1 LQGLSVRR
9 KISPQ
14 FISFFSLQF
23 NHFVENCAQMSLLT
37 SRLHQSENPCLSV
50 DRRAE
55 SACEL
60 AKELENK
67 GEYDQAR
74 KVLSTY
80 WRHIGE
86 RPNLQGLEQ
95 TTAAEILLRT
105 GVLTSALGSTHQIG
119 DAQELAKDLISESL
133 TTFEAQRYKK
143 KIAEA
148 QTELALCYWRTGEQN
163 EARDLLKEAL
173 SHLTTQSE
181 LKAKAVVRLAIVER
195 AVTNY
200 AKALRILESN
210 APLFQRI
217 NNQTL
222 KGSYHVTLGT
232 VLENLWESKKR
243 VDFLDRALI
252 EYAAASYHFELA
264 EHRNYL
270 ANVENN
276 LGFLYFK
283 VGQCEEAHRHLDHAR
298 RVLVSLKD
306 LGTIAQVDETRAC
319 VFLKQGRAN
328 EAARAAH
335 ACVRSLEKSGRQ
347 GLLAEALITHGRA
360 LARLQN
366 YNASLA
372 SFRRAIELSE
382 HSGNVSRAAEAALAA
397 FQEIGENLAVVEGR
411 KFFSGRTLSEE
422 IQSFEHDAIKLALEH
437 TQGSV
442 THAARSLGISYQA
455 LTYMLETR
463 HEDLLTE
470 RTPARRRPR
479 KQSVTAAS

>member
-1 LQGLSVRR
+1 MQGLSVRR

-14 FISFFSLQF
+14 FTSFFSLQF
-23 NHFVENCAQMSLLT
+23 IHFVENCAQMTLLT
-37 SRLHQSENPCLSV
+37 SRLHQSENPCLGV

-55 SACEL
+55 LACEL

-67 GEYDQAR
+67 GEYEQAR
-74 KVLSTY
+74 TVLSNY
-80 WRHIGE
+80 WPHLGD
-86 RPNLQGLEQ
+86 RPNLNGLEQ
-95 TTAAEILLRT
+95 TTSAEILLRA
-105 GVLTSALGSTHQIG
+105 GVLTSALGSTNQIAN
-119 DAQELAKDLISESL
+119 AQESAKDLISESL
-133 TTFEAQRYKK
+133 RIFEAQRYKK

-195 AVTNY
+195 VVNNY
-200 AKALRILESN
+200 GKALRLLKSH
-210 APLFQRI
+210 APLFQKI

-243 VDFLDRALI
+243 GDFLDRALI

-264 EHRNYL
+264 HHRTYL

-283 VGQCEEAHRHLDHAR
+283 IGQFEEAHQHLDQAR
-298 RVLVSLKD
+298 RILVTLKD
-306 LGTIAQVDETRAC
+306 LGTIAQIDETRAC
-319 VFLKQGRAN
+319 VFLKQGRAT
-328 EAARAAH
+328 EAALAAH
-335 ACVRSLEKSGRQ
+335 SCVRSLEKSGRH

-360 LARLQN
+360 LARLRN

-372 SFRRAIELSE
+372 AFRRAIELSE
-382 HSGNVSRAAEAALAA
+382 LSGNANRAAEAALAA

-422 IQSFEHDAIKLALEH
+422 IQSFEHEAIKLALEH

-442 THAARSLGISYQA
+442 THAARSLGMSYQA

-463 HEDLLTE
+463 HEDLLDQ

-479 KQSVTAAS
+479 KQTLRTA

>member
-1 LQGLSVRR
+1 LQGLGVRR
-9 KISPQ
+9 KIPAQ
-14 FISFFSLQF
+14 FPSFFSLQF
-23 NHFVENCAQMSLLT
+23 HSFVDTRAQMTIVT
-37 SRLHQSENPCLSV
+37 SRLHQLENPCLSV

-55 SACEL
+55 LACEL

-67 GEYDQAR
+67 GEYEDAR
-74 KVLSTY
+74 KVLTPH
-80 WRHIGE
+80 WAHIGE
-86 RPNLQGLEQ
+86 RPRLEGLEQ
-95 TTAAEILLRT
+95 TTAAEVLLRA
-105 GVLTSALGSTHQIG
+105 GVLTSAPGSNSQIS

-133 TTFEAQRYKK
+133 RIFEAQRYKK

-163 EARDLLKEAL
+163 EARDLLNEAL
-173 SHLTTQSE
+173 SHLTTPSE
-181 LKAKAVVRLAIVER
+181 LKAKAVVRLAVVER
-195 AVTNY
+195 AVANY
-200 AKALRILESN
+200 AKALRLLESH
-210 APLFQRI
+210 ASLFQKI
-217 NNQTL
+217 NNQAL

-264 EHRNYL
+264 EHKTYL

-283 VGQCEEAHRHLDHAR
+283 IGQCDEAHKHLDHAR

-306 LGTIAQVDETRAC
+306 LGTVAQVDETRAC
-319 VFLKQGRAN
+319 VFLKQGRAS
-328 EAARAAH
+328 EAAH
-335 ACVRSLEKSGRQ
+335 AAHSSVRSLEKSGRH

-360 LARLQN
+360 LARVQN

-372 SFRRAIELSE
+372 AFRRAIELSE
-382 HSGNVSRAAEAALAA
+382 QNGNVTRAAEAALAA

-422 IQSFEHDAIKLALEH
+422 IQSFEHEAIKLALEH

-442 THAARSLGISYQA
+442 TNAARSLGMSYQA

-463 HEDLLTE
+463 HEDLLQQ

-479 KQSVTAAS
+479 KQSLPTA